1 VYRFEGENAP
11 ANDRLELREPLRLQ
25 DRYLRLDWTGQQGVA
40 IASFSGLVAGGPVQ
54 LERPAVALQEPQADG
69 ATAVEWALPFATPVA
84 QLELTTPRANTL
96 LPLRIL
102 GRNQASEPWRL
113 LGNAVVYRLGESGQE
128 SVNLPAVLQ
137 HPSVRVLRLEA
148 THGTRL
154 QDVPLAVRAVFEPI
168 DLVFVAGV
176 DGPYQ
181 LAAGREATTAAALPI
196 GMLAATTTQ
205 RLADLPQAQVRDA
218 RSEAPARHPAWLP
231 RGLDVR
237 TAGLW
242 AVLLAGVL
250 VLGGVAWSLLRQLRR
265 TPQS

>member
-1 VYRFEGENAP
+1 M
-11 ANDRLELREPLRLQ
+11 
-25 DRYLRLDWTGQQGVA
+25 
-40 IASFSGLVAGGPVQ
+40 
-54 LERPAVALQEPQADG
+54 
-69 ATAVEWALPFATPVA
+69 
-84 QLELTTPRANTL
+84 
-96 LPLRIL
+96 
-102 GRNQASEPWRL
+102 
-113 LGNAVVYRLGESGQE
+113 
-128 SVNLPAVLQ
+128 
-137 HPSVRVLRLEA
+137 LRLEA

-154 QDVPLAVRAVFEPI
+154 QGVPLDVRAVFEPI

-196 GMLAATTTQ
+196 GMLAATTTH

-218 RSEAPARHPAWLP
+218 RSEAPASHPAWLP